1 MMKKIILLG
10 LLSFSMCFSNA
21 AEEKAAAPVAT
32 PIVTNSTT
40 TDIKEKNLT
49 TSIPPHVTNETSTK
63 NEMETKPTTTQVTQE
78 PAKPSEATPAHKE
91 ETSKPVDNKTTEKE
105 PKAKENS
112 KELAKNSTE
121 TKATTEKAPSDKP
134 MNDVTANNATTMK
147 PDMPS
152 STKAPK
158 SEDKHV
164 LQARG
169 FDGPSFIGGMIL
181 TLGLLAIGFMGF
193 KYYKNQ
199 TERNYHTL

>member
-1 MMKKIILLG
+1 MIKKIILLG
-10 LLSFSMCFSNA
+10 LLSFSMCLSKA
-21 AEEKAAAPVAT
+21 AEEKAATPAISIVA
-32 PIVTNSTT
+32 NSTT

-49 TSIPPHVTNETSTK
+49 TSIPPHLTNETSTK
-63 NEMETKPTTTQVTQE
+63 NETEINPTSTQVTQE

-91 ETSKPVDNKTTEKE
+91 EISKPVDNKTTEKE

-121 TKATTEKAPSDKP
+121 TKATTEKAATDKP
-134 MNDVTANNATTMK
+134 MNDVTGKNATTMK
-147 PDMPS
+147 PDMPN
-152 STKAPK
+152 STQAPK